1 VLTRGKAAIAAAG
14 LVATGGLVVGA
25 QASGQPTGGVVHVY
39 EYDPPTNVPGRII
52 LTGAIFDHG
61 LDRAGV
67 AGPNH
72 TYNKLVL
79 TKGSFEVNVGKIKI
93 HQHLDTTSCTLVVQG
108 SGPAPIVTGSGT
120 GAYQGITGTSH
131 ASTGFVGVF
140 AKKPNGSCNMN
151 APVETGFGSV
161 SAVGRFSLG

>member
-1 VLTRGKAAIAAAG
+1 MLTRGKAAVAAAG
-14 LVATGGLVVGA
+14 LVATGGLVLGA

-39 EYDPPTNVPGRII
+39 EYDPPTNAPGRIF

-79 TKGSFEVNVGKIKI
+79 TKGSFEVNVAKIKV
-93 HQHLDTTSCTLVVQG
+93 HQHLDTASCTLLVQG
-108 SGPAPIVTGSGT
+108 SGPVPIVKGSGT
-120 GAYQGITGTSH
+120 GAYQGITGTSR

-140 AKKPNGSCNMN
+140 PKKPNGSCNTN
-151 APVETGFGSV
+151 APPKTGYGWV
-161 SAVGRFSLG
+161 TAVGRFQLG